1 MRYTISTKEDIK
13 NFRKCFYSCGD
24 KMPMIDIC
32 NKAGELVG
40 FVLSGDFVS
49 YSNSSNIHF
58 ENARAYAQKRIH
70 KNANTWKKWLVMYAG
85 AEMEVM

>member
-13 NFRKCFYSCGD
+13 NFRKCFYSSGD
-24 KMPMIDIC
+24 KMPMIDIY
-32 NKAGELVG
+32 NRAGELVG

-49 YSNSSNIHF
+49 YSNSDKIHF

-70 KNANTWKKWLVMYAG
+70 KNANTWKKWLTMYAG
-85 AEMEVM
+85 VE